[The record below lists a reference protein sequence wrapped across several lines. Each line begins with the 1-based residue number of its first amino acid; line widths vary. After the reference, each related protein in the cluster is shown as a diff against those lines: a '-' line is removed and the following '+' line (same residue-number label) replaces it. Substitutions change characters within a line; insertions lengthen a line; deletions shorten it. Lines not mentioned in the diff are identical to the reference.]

1 MRFFTLLS
9 FVPMKKIFLSLFCI
23 FVAVSCAD
31 SNKVVETPAKKVL
44 IAYVTSWSNREVDP
58 QYLTHINYA
67 FGHVDST
74 FDRVRVDN
82 PKRLKSIVKLKKR
95 YPHLKVLLSI
105 GGWGSGNFSEMA
117 ADSTLRWKFALDC
130 AAKVREFGL
139 DGIDI
144 DWEYPTSGVANI
156 SYSAEDTENYTLMM
170 RDIRKAIGPKKLL
183 THATSATGQYI
194 DFRAIDQYIDYT
206 NVMAYDLGWAPYH
219 NSPLY
224 PTEHMEKIC
233 VDDAVKNHL
242 AAGVPPEKM
251 VLGLAF
257 YGRGKKG
264 FPRQRDLT
272 QVHLVEGNYTFCWDS
287 KGQVP
292 YIIDEN
298 GELVFGYENE
308 TSLAL
313 KAEYILRQGL
323 MGGMYWSYEGDNA
336 EGDLR
341 RCVFKVLNRNTER
354 AN

>member
-1 MRFFTLLS
+1 MRKILYSLLLL
-9 FVPMKKIFLSLFCI
+9 V
-23 FVAVSCAD
+23 VAVSCAEPP
-31 SNKVVETPAKKVL
+31 KTEVVPANKVL

-58 QYLTHINYA
+58 EYLTHINYA

-82 PKRLKSIVKLKKR
+82 PKRLKSIVQLKKSH
-95 YPHLKVLLSI
+95 PHLKVLLSI

-117 ADSTLRWKFALDC
+117 ADSALRWSFAQDC
-130 AAKVREFGL
+130 AAKVEEFEL

-144 DWEYPTSGVANI
+144 DWEYPTSGVAKI
-156 SYSAEDTENYTLMM
+156 SYSPEDTDNYTLMM
-170 RDIRKAIGPKKLL
+170 RDIRRAIGPEKLL

-224 PTEHMEKIC
+224 QTEHMEKIC

-272 QVHLVEGNYTFCWDS
+272 QAHLVEGDYTFRWDP

-292 YIIDEN
+292 YIVDAS

-308 TSLAL
+308 SSLAI
-313 KAEYILRQGL
+313 KAEYILEQGL
-323 MGGMYWSYEGDNA
+323 KGGMYWSYEGDNA

-341 RCVFKVLNRNTER
+341 RCVFKVLNRNRNPQKENPSGKR
-354 AN
+354 

>member
-1 MRFFTLLS
+1 
-9 FVPMKKIFLSLFCI
+9 MKKLL
-23 FVAVSCAD
+23 VALLALVTVSCSGKPQAEVAPP
-31 SNKVVETPAKKVL
+31 NKVL
-44 IAYVTSWSNREVDP
+44 IAYVTSWSKRDVDP

-82 PKRLKSIVKLKKR
+82 PKRLRKIVQLKKSH
-95 YPHLKVLLSI
+95 PHLKVLLSI

-117 ADSTLRWKFALDC
+117 ADSLLRWRFAQDC
-130 AAKVREFGL
+130 AAKVEEFAL

-156 SYSAEDTENYTLMM
+156 SYSEQDTEKYTLMM
-170 RDIRKAIGPKKLL
+170 RDIRRAIGSDKLL
-183 THATSATGQYI
+183 THATSATGNYI

-224 PTEHMEKIC
+224 QTEHMEKIC

-272 QVHLVEGNYTFCWDS
+272 QAHLVEGAYTFRWDP

-292 YIIDEN
+292 YIVDES

-308 TSLAL
+308 SSLAI
-313 KAEYILRQGL
+313 KAEYHL
-323 MGGMYWSYEGDNA
+323 
-336 EGDLR
+336 
-341 RCVFKVLNRNTER
+341 
-354 AN
+354 

>member
-1 MRFFTLLS
+1 
-9 FVPMKKIFLSLFCI
+9 MKKILFSLICI
-23 FVAVSCAD
+23 LVAVSCAKEP
-31 SNKVVETPAKKVL
+31 KVEQTTPANKVL
-44 IAYVTSWSNREVDP
+44 IAYVTSWSNRDVDP

-74 FDRVRVDN
+74 FAGVRVDN
-82 PKRLKSIVKLKKR
+82 PKRLKSIVALKKD

-117 ADSTLRWKFALDC
+117 ADSSLRWSFAQDC
-130 AAKVREFGL
+130 AAKVEEFGL

-144 DWEYPTSGVANI
+144 DWEYPTTGVANI
-156 SYSAEDTENYTLMM
+156 SYSENDTENYTLMM
-170 RDIRKAIGPKKLL
+170 RDIRKAIGTDKLL
-183 THATSATGQYI
+183 TQATVASAQYI
-194 DFRAIDQYIDYT
+194 DYPAVEQYVDYT
-206 NVMAYDLGWAPYH
+206 NVMSYDLGWAPYH

-233 VDDAVKNHL
+233 VDEAVKCHL
-242 AAGVPPEKM
+242 AAGVTPEKLVM
-251 VLGLAF
+251 GLAF

-272 QVHLVEGNYTFCWDS
+272 QAHLVEGDYTFCWDP

-292 YIIDEN
+292 YIVDAS

-308 TSLAL
+308 TSLAI
-313 KAEYILRQGL
+313 KAEYILQQGL
-323 MGGMYWSYEGDNA
+323 KGGMYWSYDGDNA

-341 RCVFKVLNRNTER
+341 RTVFKVLNRNRETAE
-354 AN
+354 

>member
-1 MRFFTLLS
+1 MR
-9 FVPMKKIFLSLFCI
+9 KIFLFLFISL
-23 FVAVSCAD
+23 VAASCTAEQKVAEEA
-31 SNKVVETPAKKVL
+31 SANKILV
-44 IAYVTSWSNREVDP
+44 AYVTSWSDREVDP

-74 FDRVRVDN
+74 FDRVRVGN
-82 PKRLKSIVKLKKR
+82 PQRLKSIVALKKSH
-95 YPHLKVLLSI
+95 PHLKVLLSI

-117 ADSTLRWKFALDC
+117 ADSALRWSFAQDC
-130 AAKVREFGL
+130 AAKVSEFGL

-144 DWEYPTSGVANI
+144 DWEYPTTGVAKI
-156 SYSAEDTENYTLMM
+156 SFSENDTENYTLMM
-170 RDIRKAIGPKKLL
+170 RDIRAAIGEDKLL
-183 THATSATGQYI
+183 TQATAATAQYI
-194 DFRAIDQYIDYT
+194 DFPAVEPYVNHT
-206 NVMAYDLGWAPYH
+206 NVMAYDLGWAPFH

-233 VDDAVKNHL
+233 VDDAVKLHL

-272 QVHLVEGNYTFCWDS
+272 QAHLVEGDYTFCWDPN
-287 KGQVP
+287 GQVP
-292 YIIDEN
+292 YIVDEN

-308 TSLAL
+308 SSLAL
-313 KAEYILRQGL
+313 KAEYILQQGL
-323 MGGMYWSYEGDNA
+323 KGGMYWSYEGDNA

-341 RCVFKVLNRNTER
+341 RCVFKVMNRQRGE
-354 AN
+354 

>member
-1 MRFFTLLS
+1 
-9 FVPMKKIFLSLFCI
+9 MKKILLSLCCAL
-23 FVAVSCAD
+23 VAVSCVD
-31 SNKVVETPAKKVL
+31 SHKAEVEAPAEKVL
-44 IAYVTSWSNREVDP
+44 VAYVTSWSERDVDP

-74 FDRVRVDN
+74 FAGVRVDN
-82 PKRLKSIVKLKKR
+82 PKRLKSIVALKKD

-117 ADSTLRWKFALDC
+117 ADSVLRWRFAQDC
-130 AAKVREFGL
+130 AAKVEEFGL

-144 DWEYPTSGVANI
+144 DWEYPTTGVANI
-156 SYSAEDTENYTLMM
+156 SYSEHDTENYTLMM
-170 RDIRKAIGPKKLL
+170 RDIRQAIGAEKLL
-183 THATSATGQYI
+183 TQATAASAQYI
-194 DFRAIDQYIDYT
+194 DFRAVELYINQT

-224 PTEHMEKIC
+224 PTERMEKIC
-233 VDDAVKNHL
+233 VDDAVRLHL

-272 QVHLVEGNYTFCWDS
+272 QAHLVEGDYTFCWDS

-292 YIIDEN
+292 YIVDAS

-308 TSLAL
+308 TSLAI
-313 KAEYILRQGL
+313 KAEYILQQGL
-323 MGGMYWSYEGDNA
+323 KGGMYWSYEGDNA

-341 RCVFKVLNRNTER
+341 RTVFKVLNRNREK
-354 AN
+354 AE